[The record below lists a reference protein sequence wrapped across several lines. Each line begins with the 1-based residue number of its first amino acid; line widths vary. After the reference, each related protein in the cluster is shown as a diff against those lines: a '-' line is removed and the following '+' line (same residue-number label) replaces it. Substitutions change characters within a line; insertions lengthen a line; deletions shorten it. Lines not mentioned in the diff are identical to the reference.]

1 MCVQRKSAGKSPLRM
16 FGGLCVCVSKLRPR
30 GRVCVAVRRVRVAA
44 GRVCV
49 AVRRV
54 RVAAGR
60 VCVAAGKVCVGY
72 QSLAHKRLEKK
83 TSNEF
88 PCQKK
93 KNKAKL
99 SIAPVSKGKKKSNDL
114 LFQ

>member
-49 AVRRV
+49 A
-54 RVAAGR
+54 
-60 VCVAAGKVCVGY
+60 AGKVCVEY
-72 QSLAHKRLEKK
+72 QSLAHKRLEEKRSNKFLCQNKK
-83 TSNEF
+83 
-88 PCQKK
+88 
-93 KNKAKL
+93 
-99 SIAPVSKGKKKSNDL
+99 
-114 LFQ
+114 